1 MSRRTICTAVVV
13 VAVATAA
20 YAIAFAPPADEKAIS
35 EALGRLRSMPDAE
48 RAKVTRDLALEIRA
62 LAAGPTKAML
72 ASSLA
77 NLATEGDFGKDT
89 LQEATTTLALALK
102 ESPVA
107 RNNGEVAWPYV
118 QLANLQR
125 YEHMKVPLDAPDFTA
140 AVEKIVG
147 LEGARAKVDFTLTD
161 IAGRVWT
168 LSALKGKVVLVNF
181 WATWCPPC
189 RKEMPDLEAL
199 YNRFK
204 DKGLVVLAI
213 SDEPMDTVKPFVSS
227 AKYTFPVL
235 LDPGRKVNA
244 AYQIDGIPKNFV
256 YDREGKLV
264 SQSIDM
270 RTERQFLQMLAA
282 AGMK

>member
-1 MSRRTICTAVVV
+1 MSRRTICTAVVI
-13 VAVATAA
+13 VAAA
-20 YAIAFAPPADEKAIS
+20 AFAIAFARPTDEKSIS
-35 EALGRLRSMPDAE
+35 EALGKLRSMPDAE
-48 RAKVTRDLALEIRA
+48 RAKLTKELALEIRA
-62 LAAGPTKAML
+62 LSAGPAKAGL

-102 ESPVA
+102 ESPIA
-107 RNNGEVAWPYV
+107 RNKGEVAWPYI

-125 YEHMKVPLDAPDFTA
+125 YEHMQVTLDAPDFTA
-140 AVEKIVG
+140 AVEKIVK
-147 LEGARAKVDFTLTD
+147 LEIARTKVDFTLTD
-161 IAGRVWT
+161 ITGKAWT

-189 RKEMPDLEAL
+189 RKEMPDLETL

-204 DKGLVVLAI
+204 DKGLVVLSI
-213 SDEPMDTVKPFVSS
+213 SDEPMETVEPFISN

-244 AYQIDGIPKNFV
+244 AYQIDGIPKNFI

-264 SQSIDM
+264 AQSIDM
-270 RTERQFLQMLAA
+270 RTERQFLEMLAA
-282 AGMK
+282 AGLK

>member
-1 MSRRTICTAVVV
+1 MSRRTICTAVVI

-20 YAIAFAPPADEKAIS
+20 FAMAFARPTDEKSIS
-35 EALGRLRSMPDAE
+35 EALGKLRSMPDAE
-48 RAKVTRDLALEIRA
+48 RAKVTKELALEIRA
-62 LAAGPTKAML
+62 LGAGPTKAGL

-77 NLATEGDFGKDT
+77 NLATEGDFGRDT
-89 LQEATTTLALALK
+89 LQEATTTLELALK
-102 ESPVA
+102 ESPIA
-107 RNNGEVAWPYV
+107 RKGDIPWPYV

-125 YEHMKVPLDAPDFTA
+125 YEHMQVTLDAPDFTA
-140 AVEKIVG
+140 AVEKIVR

-161 IAGRVWT
+161 ITGKSWT

-189 RKEMPDLEAL
+189 RKEMPDLETL

-204 DKGLVVLAI
+204 DKGLVVLSI
-213 SDEPMDTVKPFVSS
+213 SDEPMETVQPFISD

-244 AYQIDGIPKNFV
+244 AYQIDGIPKNFI

-264 SQSIDM
+264 AQSIDM

-282 AGMK
+282 AGLK